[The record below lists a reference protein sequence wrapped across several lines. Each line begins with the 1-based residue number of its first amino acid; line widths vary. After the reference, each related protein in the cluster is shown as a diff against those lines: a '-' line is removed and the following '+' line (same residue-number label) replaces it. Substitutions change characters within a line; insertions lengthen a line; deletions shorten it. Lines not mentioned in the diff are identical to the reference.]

1 MATNEERLKIMKLVQ
16 DGKISAEEAIELL
29 EALENPKKSPV
40 EASAMYQSSGTGRWL
55 RVKVT
60 DSRTGKSRANI
71 RLPIGLVNAGLKMGA
86 RFSPEMDGVD
96 MNVLK
101 DAVLNNKTGL
111 IVDVFDDQDDEH
123 VEIFIE
129 E

>member
-1 MATNEERLKIMKLVQ
+1 MATNEERLKIMKLIQ
-16 DGKISAEEAIELL
+16 DGKINAEEAMELL
-29 EALENPKKSPV
+29 EALENPKNSPS
-40 EASAMYQSSGTGRWL
+40 ETPSMHQPGGPGRWF

-60 DSRTGKSRANI
+60 DAHTGKSRANI

-86 RFSPEMDGVD
+86 KFSPEMDGVD

-111 IVDVFDDQDDEH
+111 IIDVFDDQDDEH